1 VEWFSRLLTPYSF
14 LHPKLTLTCDLA
26 VNRMPE
32 WQAMDKHSDRGLS
45 AKPFVRG
52 VNKSFF
58 GGIYYVF
65 GNQLANGI

>member
-1 VEWFSRLLTPYSF
+1 
-14 LHPKLTLTCDLA
+14 
-26 VNRMPE
+26 MPE